1 MPWTNQGNGG
11 PWGPRGSNGGNGG
24 AGGDDDG
31 AGSWG
36 GRRGPGGGPQGPD
49 LEDLLRRGQDRIR
62 GFLPGNFGGKGIS
75 LVLLILL
82 ALWLGSG
89 FYTIAP
95 EEQGVVLRFGG
106 YSKTSQPGLNYHFP
120 YPVESVIK
128 VAVLTVR
135 RVVIGFRTGSERT
148 RTPTRNI
155 DDESLMLTGDE
166 NIIDV
171 NFVAQWAVKDA
182 AAFAF
187 NVRNPPQTVKD
198 AAESSMREV
207 IGRSDIAAALAG
219 ERERVA
225 NDTQDLLQSV
235 LDEYKTG
242 ILVTELLLQRA
253 DPPPAVIESYRDVQ
267 RAKAD
272 QERLINEADA
282 FKNRVVPEANGQAAQ
297 LRAEAQAYKEQV
309 VARAD
314 GAAQRFISVYDEYSK
329 AREVTKQRIYLET
342 MEDVFRDMN
351 KVIIDSGQ
359 SGTGVVPYLPLP
371 EIRNRAASTTR
382 ETSGERQ

>member
-24 AGGDDDG
+24 TGDDDG
-31 AGSWG
+31 GSW
-36 GRRGPGGGPQGPD
+36 GRRGPGGGSQGPD
-49 LEDLLRRGQDRIR
+49 IEDLLRRGQDRIR

-95 EEQGVVLRFGG
+95 EEQGVVLRFGEF
-106 YSKTSQPGLNYHFP
+106 YKTTQPGLNYHFP
-120 YPVESVIK
+120 YPIETVIK

-135 RVVIGFRTGSERT
+135 RVEIGFRTGSERT

-171 NFVAQWAVKDA
+171 NFVVQWALKDA
-182 AAFAF
+182 AAFTF
-187 NVRNPPQTVKD
+187 NIRNSAQTVKD
-198 AAESSMREV
+198 AAESAMREV
-207 IGRSDIAAALAG
+207 IGKSDIAAALAG

-225 NDTQDLLQSV
+225 NESQDLLQGV
-235 LDEYKTG
+235 LDEYETG

-297 LRAEAQAYKEQV
+297 LRAEAEAYKEQV
-309 VARAD
+309 VARAE
-314 GAAQRFISVYDEYSK
+314 GAAQRFIAVYDEYSK
-329 AREVTKQRIYLET
+329 AREVTKERIYLET

-351 KVIIDSGQ
+351 KVIIDTGQ

-371 EIRNRAASTTR
+371 EIQKRAASTTR
-382 ETSGERQ
+382 ETAGERQ

>member
-1 MPWTNQGNGG
+1 MPWTNQGGGG

-24 AGGDDDG
+24 GGDDG
-31 AGSWG
+31 AGGSWG
-36 GRRGPGGGPQGPD
+36 RGGPAGGPQGPD
-49 LEDLLRRGQDRIR
+49 IEDLLRRGQDRIR
-62 GFLPGNFGGKGIS
+62 GFLPGNLGGKGIS
-75 LVLLILL
+75 FVLLILV

-95 EEQGVVLRFGG
+95 EEQGVVLRFGS
-106 YSKTSQPGLNYHFP
+106 YEKTSQPGLNYHFP
-120 YPVESVIK
+120 YPIETVIK

-135 RVVIGFRTGSERT
+135 RVEIGYRGGTEGGRT
-148 RTPTRNI
+148 RTADRNV

-171 NFVAQWAVKDA
+171 NFVAQWALKDA

-187 NVRNPPQTVKD
+187 NVRNPSQTVKD
-198 AAESSMREV
+198 AAESAMREV
-207 IGRSDIAAALAG
+207 IGKSDIAAALAE

-225 NDTQDLLQSV
+225 DETQVLLQRV
-235 LDEYKTG
+235 LDDYDTG

-253 DPPPAVIESYRDVQ
+253 DPPQAVIESYRDVQ
-267 RAKAD
+267 LAKAD

-297 LRAEAQAYKEQV
+297 LIAEAQAYKEQV

-314 GAAQRFISVYDEYSK
+314 GAAQRFIAIYNEYSK
-329 AREVTKQRIYLET
+329 AQDVTKKRIYLET

-351 KVIIDSGQ
+351 KVIIDNGQ
-359 SGTGVVPYLPLP
+359 GGAGVVPYLPLP
-371 EIRNRAASTTR
+371 EIQKRAAS
-382 ETSGERQ
+382 SGERE

>member
-24 AGGDDDG
+24 GTGDDDG
-31 AGSWG
+31 GSW
-36 GRRGPGGGPQGPD
+36 GRRGPGGGSQGPD
-49 LEDLLRRGQDRIR
+49 IEDLLRRGQDRIR

-95 EEQGVVLRFGG
+95 EEQGVVLRFGEF
-106 YSKTSQPGLNYHFP
+106 YKTTQPGLNYHFP
-120 YPVESVIK
+120 YPIETVIK

-135 RVVIGFRTGSERT
+135 RVEIGFRTGSERT

-171 NFVAQWAVKDA
+171 NFVVQWALKDA
-182 AAFAF
+182 AAFTF
-187 NVRNPPQTVKD
+187 NIRNSAQTVKD
-198 AAESSMREV
+198 AAESAMREV
-207 IGRSDIAAALAG
+207 IGRSNIAAALAE

-225 NDTQDLLQSV
+225 NDTQDLLQGV
-235 LDEYKTG
+235 LDDYETG

-297 LRAEAQAYKEQV
+297 LRAEAEAYKEQV
-309 VARAD
+309 VARAE
-314 GAAQRFISVYDEYSK
+314 GAAQRFIAVYDVYSG

-351 KVIIDSGQ
+351 KVIIDTGQ
-359 SGTGVVPYLPLP
+359 SGPGVVPYLPLP
-371 EIRNRAASTTR
+371 EIQKRATTR
-382 ETSGERQ
+382 ETAGER